1 MNDLITSKEDKS
13 VALRLWGLGGSR
25 RSLWCSINKNDY
37 LDLVDLSIV
46 QRKKNV
52 PVASIS
58 LIKRSYI
65 FNNKKVIIYAM
76 HRMISYKDSGNLLFN
91 ILVSICSRKNDHFIA
106 STANKKG
113 SALYKRVGFVE
124 AQQNIFLHTYLL
136 NPVYLPMLI
145 IFASSTLIK
154 NIFIRI
160 IKVLLPIFYYK
171 KCYSSIKIKLENHI
185 QLRKSNYMKE
195 PNSTTIDWE
204 CNVLSKYLDSLIKGF
219 RLNFCALKKKNG
231 EEFSLLITT
240 RFNHIW
246 RSCTIADS
254 TYKKIDFLQILEKCR
269 SRLVLNCLSSGA
281 IRLYIR
287 SIDSNPPLKCVSFI
301 HIKKQKTS
309 NLILNGQS
317 YFSKL
322 NEQDL
327 LSSLHGDS
335 FL

>member
-1 MNDLITSKEDKS
+1 MNDLITTKEDKS

-37 LDLVDLSIV
+37 LDLVELSIV
-46 QRKKNV
+46 KSTKDG

-65 FNNKKVIIYAM
+65 FNDKKVIFYAM
-76 HRMISYKDSGNLLFN
+76 HRMISYKDCGNLIFN
-91 ILVSICSRKNDHFIA
+91 ILASICSRKKDHFIA

-124 AQQNIFLHTYLL
+124 AQTNVYLHTYLL
-136 NPVYLPMLI
+136 NPIYLPILI
-145 IFASSTLIK
+145 IFASSKMIK
-154 NIFIRI
+154 NILIRI
-160 IKVLLPIFYYK
+160 IRVVLPVFYYRNY
-171 KCYSSIKIKLENHI
+171 YSRIQIKLENHI
-185 QLRKSNYMKE
+185 KLRKLCIIKE
-195 PNSTTIDWE
+195 QNSTTIDWD
-204 CNVLSKYLDSLIKGF
+204 CNVLSKYFNSLINGF
-219 RLNFCALKKKNG
+219 RLNFYALKNNNG

-240 RFNHIW
+240 RFNHVW

-254 TYKKIDFLQILEKCR
+254 TYKKIDYLQILKRCR
-269 SRLVLNCLSSGA
+269 SRLVLSCLRNGA
-281 IRLYIR
+281 LRLYIR
-287 SIDSNPPLKCVSFI
+287 SIDSNPPLKCASFI
-301 HIKKQKTS
+301 HIKKQKAS
-309 NLILNGQS
+309 NLILNGKS

-322 NEQDL
+322 SEQDL